1 MLRMT
6 AGVTKMDH
14 IKSTYI
20 RGSLFVV
27 QPIIEKMEDRR
38 MDWYC
43 HVLRRPPENP
53 AKTSLLL
60 NIPLNGPKSR
70 GRRKHTWIDQ
80 LRKQQQHM
88 NLNDDMIQDRA
99 SCKRMLRLY
108 RQNERSANTTG
119 RAMRSH
125 KVV

>member
-1 MLRMT
+1 MLRNS
-6 AGVTKMDH
+6 AGVTKKDH

-20 RGSLFVV
+20 RESLYVE
-27 QPIIEKMEDRR
+27 QPIIEKIEDRR

-43 HVLRRPPENP
+43 HVLRRPAENP
-53 AKTSLLL
+53 AKKSVLLD
-60 NIPLNGPKSR
+60 IPLNGQKPR

-80 LRKQQQHM
+80 MTKQQRRM
-88 NLNDDMIQDRA
+88 NLDDATIQDRA
-99 SCKRMLRLY
+99 ACKRMLRLY
-108 RQNERSANTTG
+108 RQNGRSANATG